1 MERKQ
6 RRPDCGLYHSC
17 NKGYNY
23 QVIPRGSWNRLE
35 RFLQCLPSI
44 DLQFH
49 GTFEDVQ
56 SILGVMSK
64 YKIPSKKGTLKL
76 GLHLDE
82 GVWVM
87 PDKTLDTNGSS

>member
-1 MERKQ
+1 MERRQ
-6 RRPDCGLYHSC
+6 RRPDCGLYHFC
-17 NKGYNY
+17 DKEYNF
-23 QVIPRGSWNRLE
+23 QVILRGSWNRLE

-49 GTFEDVQ
+49 GTFGDVQ

-64 YKIPSKKGTLKL
+64 YKIPSKEGTLKL